1 MQVFNRQIANG
12 VAASVKQNAV
22 EIQIE
27 VRACRGEIDVKCGR
41 WGSRDMKAANHYW
54 TKKWGIDL
62 INAHREPFLSAFP
75 PAPQSKT
82 IRNCNRRTPNEHRRP
97 KCGSTSRFQMPERPL
112 GSAQCRESGR
122 AEARR
127 GFRSGEYRL

>member
-41 WGSRDMKAANHYW
+41 WGSRDMKAANLYW

-75 PAPQSKT
+75 PDPQSKT
-82 IRNCNRRTPNEHRRP
+82 IRNCNRRTPNDHRRP
-97 KCGSTSRFQMPERPL
+97 KQ
-112 GSAQCRESGR
+112 
-122 AEARR
+122 RR
-127 GFRSGEYRL
+127 QADEK

>member
-1 MQVFNRQIANG
+1 ANFPMQVFNRQIANG

-75 PAPQSKT
+75 PDPQSALN
-82 IRNCNRRTPNEHRRP
+82 IGARNAVPQAVF
-97 KCGSTSRFQMPERPL
+97 KCQNVHLVLLNAENL
-112 GSAQCRESGR
+112 GVRKLDEDFCR
-122 AEARR
+122 ANIDCDM
-127 GFRSGEYRL
+127 LP